1 MPELPEVET
10 VRQGL
15 RQLVLNKKIRNVI
28 VLYPKI
34 INGDTNIFIETLE
47 GLTIKEIKRRG
58 KYLIFNF
65 NEDISMVSHLRME
78 GKYFVRQAGDEVEKH
93 THIIF
98 EFTDG
103 KQLRYNDVRKFG
115 RMELVKTDKVADLK
129 CLKKLGPEP
138 TKSDF
143 SVEDFADK
151 LKKKNKM
158 IKPALLDQNLVAGLG
173 NIYVDEVLWM
183 SKINPETIASHLSK
197 NEIEALHDAIIT
209 ELAKAVKAGGTTI
222 RSYTNAFENSGLFQF
237 ELNAYGRT
245 GEPCRRC
252 GTLIKKIV
260 VAQRGTH
267 YCPSCQKVE

>member
-15 RQLVLNKKIRNVI
+15 RQLVLNKKIRKVT

-47 GLTIKEIKRRG
+47 GLTIKEIGRRG

-65 NEDISMVSHLRME
+65 DGGISLVSHLRME
-78 GKYFVRQAGDEVEKH
+78 GKYFVRQTGDEIEKH

-115 RMELVKTDKVADLK
+115 RMELVKTDNINDLK
-129 CLKKLGPEP
+129 SLKKLGPEP
-138 TKSDF
+138 TKTDF
-143 SVEDFADK
+143 SIEDFTNK

-158 IKPALLDQNLVAGLG
+158 IKPALLDQSLVVGLG

-183 SKINPETIASHLSK
+183 SKINPQTIAKHLEK
-197 NEIEALHDAIIT
+197 NEIIILHDAIIA

-222 RSYTNAFENSGLFQF
+222 RSYTNAFENSGTFQF
-237 ELNAYGRT
+237 DLNAYGRM

-252 GTLIKKIV
+252 GNSIEKIV

-267 YCPSCQKVE
+267 YCPNCQKVK